1 MLLGHGGTTAFYSH
15 LNFNICFSMQF
26 AQHTIR
32 TLELGHTIFALSC
45 SCSTS
50 AEPISELQLLG
61 CIVSM
66 VSGRILRLLVP
77 LTLICVLS

>member
-1 MLLGHGGTTAFYSH
+1 
-15 LNFNICFSMQF
+15 MQF

-32 TLELGHTIFALSC
+32 TLELSRTIFALSC
-45 SCSTS
+45 SCLTSAEPISELQLLGCIVSMVSGLTS

-66 VSGRILRLLVP
+66 VSGRTLRLLVP
-77 LTLICVLS
+77 LTLVCVLS